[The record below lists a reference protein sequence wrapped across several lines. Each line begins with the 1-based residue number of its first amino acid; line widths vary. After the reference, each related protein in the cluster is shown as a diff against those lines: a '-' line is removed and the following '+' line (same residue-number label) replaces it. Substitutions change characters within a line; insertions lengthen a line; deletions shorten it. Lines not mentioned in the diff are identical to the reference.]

1 MKASKNVVA
10 VDFAGQVDRL
20 GYLSSE
26 QAELKE
32 EADGIKTTLRASGLD
47 VIEGRLFR
55 ATIGKDSK
63 ATTVDWEAIAREF
76 IPATTLDRLIAKHS
90 THGTKT
96 GAVRVVA
103 RKGGKK

>member
-1 MKASKNVVA
+1 MKAIKNVVA

-32 EADGIKTTLRASGLD
+32 EADGIKAVLRSSGLD
-47 VIEGRLFR
+47 VVEGRLFR
-55 ATIGKDSK
+55 ATIGKDSET
-63 ATTVDWEAIAREF
+63 TTVDWEAIAREF

-90 THGTKT
+90 KDGTKT

-103 RKGGKK
+103 RKGGK

>member
-10 VDFAGQVDRL
+10 VDFAGLVDRL

-32 EADGIKTTLRASGLD
+32 EADSIKSDLRASGLD
-47 VIEGRLFR
+47 AIEGRLFR
-55 ATIGKDSK
+55 ATIGKDSET
-63 ATTVDWEAIAREF
+63 TTVDWEAIAREF
-76 IPATTLDRLIAKHS
+76 IPGATLARLIAEHS
-90 THGTKT
+90 EYGTRA
-96 GAVRVVA
+96 GAIRVVA

>member
-32 EADGIKTTLRASGLD
+32 EADGIKAVLRSSGLE
-47 VIEGRLFR
+47 VVEGRLFR
-55 ATIGKDSK
+55 ATVGKDSK
-63 ATTVDWEAIAREF
+63 TTTVDWEAIAREF
-76 IPATTLDRLIAKHS
+76 IPATTLDRLFAKHS

-103 RKGGKK
+103 RKGGK